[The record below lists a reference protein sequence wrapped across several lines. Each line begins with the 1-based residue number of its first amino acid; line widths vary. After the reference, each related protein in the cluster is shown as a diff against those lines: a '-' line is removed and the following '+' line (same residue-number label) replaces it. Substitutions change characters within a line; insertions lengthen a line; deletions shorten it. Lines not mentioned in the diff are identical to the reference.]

1 MKDSRKT
8 KEQLLGE
15 LAAARARV
23 EELEAFEADAK
34 GAEAE
39 LRRHISTLKAL
50 NEISKAINEALTLE
64 DLLESATRLLAD
76 NAHVVAGGIYLA
88 GADARSLHLEKSF
101 GRKPHFYDRREM
113 LAADDPHVQ
122 SIFKSPGA
130 VFADGLLG
138 DEDWRGAIREDLRD
152 EGHVVAAAMRSAGE
166 ILGLFSMVLEKAD
179 VYTMSFVEMMASDLA
194 SGVRRKLA
202 EEELVKHR
210 QRLELLVGER
220 ADELRAANEQLQ
232 REVAERKRAEE
243 VLRESEDKYHAIVDW
258 APFGVVIY
266 REDEIL
272 FVNSAAREILKYGP
286 DEELRGRS
294 VFDLVAPEDREKA
307 AKVMRDVKSGA
318 GPSRFELGMLC
329 RDGVVKLA
337 EAAGLIFNYGGEPAF
352 MATLVDVTERKRAE
366 EALHESEER
375 YRQLVET
382 SPDAI
387 VQTDLEGNI
396 VALNQKTASL
406 YGVEDVEGLVG
417 RSAFEFIR
425 PEQRERAY
433 KSLREVLE
441 TGSGIGIEYDLSRED
456 GTYYHAD
463 VNVSLVRGA
472 DGEPRGFIAVIRD
485 ATARKRAETAL
496 RESEERFRKLAENL
510 RDPVMIY
517 DAEREQLIYG
527 NAAAVEMLGIGVHDI
542 SALKFQ
548 DLLGRFVYEEDR
560 DYLIE
565 ANTKAAVARS
575 AGSVEIVDLEFRVRR
590 ADGEIRWVRQRSYPV
605 PTEEAAVSKTHVIWS
620 DITERKRVEE
630 TLRESAE
637 KYHAI
642 AECAPFGVYIHR
654 DGEILY
660 VNDAAREL
668 FRYGPEDE
676 LVGRSIFEFI
686 HPDDRETVL
695 KVMEERK
702 RDGSFLPY
710 EVRALCKD
718 GEVRTVE
725 TAGRLFDYAGESAYI
740 GTVNDVT
747 ERTRAEEEVRE
758 SETRY
763 RTLQANIPVGVYRSS
778 AELGGRLLSANPAL
792 ARMFGY
798 ERPED
803 MYETPVAELY
813 ADPDERKGFIAAVS
827 SAGAVSNYETQFR
840 KKDGTEFWGSLSAR
854 AVKRPDGE
862 VAYFDGILEDITGR
876 KEAEKAVAESEE
888 KYRTLVEQAT
898 DGVVIVQ
905 DGRIRFANKAAAK
918 LGSYDNTEEL
928 IGEEIGPFIAP
939 QFRELVSETYQRV
952 IAGETAPGIFEIA
965 ILDRKG
971 KKVPVEVNA
980 GITYYEGHPAAIV
993 IARDVAER
1001 RRAEKRIRYFSEFTK
1016 NIIESTQVGIYALD
1030 KKGTV
1035 LIWNQ
1040 GMVSQFGVE
1049 AEELVGRNI
1058 FETFPALNEEPL
1070 GAAIKGALSRG
1081 EPFEQTGLRH
1091 RTRKK
1096 GERIINTKVN
1106 TLKDAS
1112 GAIVGAVVITEDVT
1126 ERQRAEDKIKYF
1138 SEFTQNIIE
1147 STQVG
1152 MYALGKKGTVLI
1164 WNQGMVSQFG
1174 VGAEELV
1181 GRNIFE
1187 AFPALED
1194 EPLGAAIKAALSRG
1208 ESFERAG
1215 LRHRTLKKGERV
1227 INTKINPLSDAAG
1240 RLMGAV
1246 VITEDVT
1253 ERVQAEEKLRASEE
1267 RFRTLTANIPVGA
1280 FRTTTEPA
1288 GRLLSANP
1296 ALAKMFGYDRPEAMY
1311 EVPVVDL
1318 YLNPHERK
1326 DFIRAVESSGP
1337 ISDYEVRLKRKDG
1350 TAFWGSLSARVIAD
1364 EAGRAAFIDGI
1375 LEDVTER
1382 KRNEEALR
1390 ESEEKYRTLV
1400 EQATDGVAIVQD
1412 GVFKF
1417 VNEALAQLAGYDSP
1431 RDLAA
1436 KEFVPFVAPEFR
1448 ELTVEKHRSTM
1459 AGEGAADIFEIAL
1472 LRRDGGEVPIEVTSG
1487 IIQYEGRPAAIVTIR
1502 DITDRELV
1510 LDKVRK
1516 SLNGTIYAMSKM
1528 VETRDPYTSGHQL
1541 RVAKLARALA
1551 REMDLSPA
1559 QVEGIYMA
1567 AAVHDIGKIAIP
1579 EGILSKPGRLTD
1591 LELNIIKNHPQVGF
1605 DILKNVEFAWPIT
1618 DVVLQHHERL
1628 DGSGYPQGLS
1638 GDEISFE
1645 ARILSVA
1652 DVVEAM
1658 SSHRP
1663 YRPTLGV
1670 DKALEEISAYKGVLY
1685 DSRTVEACLK
1695 LFREKDFKFN

>member
-8 KEQLLGE
+8 KEQLLKE

-23 EELEAFEADAK
+23 GELEALKADAK
-34 GAEAE
+34 GAETE
-39 LRRHISTLKAL
+39 LKRHISTLKAL
-50 NEISKAINEALTLE
+50 NEISKAINEAPSLK
-64 DLLESATRLLAD
+64 DLLESAAVLLAD
-76 NAHVVAGGIYLA
+76 NPHVVAGGVYLA
-88 GADARSLHLEKSF
+88 DADGRALHLKKSL
-101 GRKPHFYDRREM
+101 GPKPYFYDRREVI
-113 LAADDPHVQ
+113 AADDPHVRL
-122 SIFKSPGA
+122 IFESPGA
-130 VFADGLLG
+130 VFSDGLLG
-138 DEDWRGAIREDLRD
+138 EADWRGAISEDLRD
-152 EGHVVAAAMRSAGE
+152 EGHVVAAAMRPAGE
-166 ILGLFSMVLEKAD
+166 ILGIFSMILEKAD
-179 VYTMSFVEMMASDLA
+179 VYTMAFVEMIASDLA
-194 SGVRRKLA
+194 SGIRRKLA

-243 VLRESEDKYHAIVDW
+243 VLRESEEKYHAIVDW

-266 REDEIL
+266 REGEIL
-272 FVNSAAREILKYGP
+272 FVNSAAREVLKYGP
-286 DEELRGRS
+286 DEELKGRS

-307 AKVMRDVKSGA
+307 AKIMRDVKSGA
-318 GPSRFELGMLC
+318 GPGRFELRMLC

-366 EALHESEER
+366 EALRESEER
-375 YRQLVET
+375 YRRIIETTGEGVWVIDAESNTTFVNERMAQMLGYEVEEFEGRSLFDFMDEEGRAIAESYLQRRRAGVVEQHDFKFRRKDGAEIWAILDTAPIFDDDGEYAGALAMVTDVTERKRGEEALRESEERYRRLVET

-396 VALNQKTASL
+396 VALNRQTASL
-406 YGVEDVEGLVG
+406 YGVENVEALVG

-441 TGSGIGIEYDLSRED
+441 TGSGTGIEYDLFRED

-472 DGEPRGFIAVIRD
+472 DGEPRGFIGVIRD
-485 ATARKRAETAL
+485 ATARKRAEA
-496 RESEERFRKLAENL
+496 EVKVSEE
-510 RDPVMIY
+510 
-517 DAEREQLIYG
+517 
-527 NAAAVEMLGIGVHDI
+527 
-542 SALKFQ
+542 
-548 DLLGRFVYEEDR
+548 
-560 DYLIE
+560 
-565 ANTKAAVARS
+565 
-575 AGSVEIVDLEFRVRR
+575 
-590 ADGEIRWVRQRSYPV
+590 
-605 PTEEAAVSKTHVIWS
+605 
-620 DITERKRVEE
+620 
-630 TLRESAE
+630 
-637 KYHAI
+637 
-642 AECAPFGVYIHR
+642 
-654 DGEILY
+654 
-660 VNDAAREL
+660 
-668 FRYGPEDE
+668 
-676 LVGRSIFEFI
+676 
-686 HPDDRETVL
+686 
-695 KVMEERK
+695 
-702 RDGSFLPY
+702 
-710 EVRALCKD
+710 
-718 GEVRTVE
+718 
-725 TAGRLFDYAGESAYI
+725 
-740 GTVNDVT
+740 
-747 ERTRAEEEVRE
+747 
-758 SETRY
+758 RY
-763 RTLQANIPVGVYRSS
+763 RTLQANIPVGVFRSS
-778 AELGGRLLSANPAL
+778 AELGGCLLSANPAL

-798 ERPED
+798 GQPED
-803 MYETPVAELY
+803 MCETRVADLY
-813 ADPDERKGFIAAVS
+813 SNPDERKDFIAAVS
-827 SAGAVSNYETQFR
+827 SAGAVGDYETQFKR
-840 KKDGTEFWGSLSAR
+840 KDGTVFWGSLSAR
-854 AVKRPDGE
+854 AVKKPDGE

-905 DGRIRFANKAAAK
+905 DGRIKFANQAAAR
-918 LGSYDNTEEL
+918 LGSYDNVEEL
-928 IGEEIGPFIAP
+928 IGNEIGPFIAP
-939 QFRELVSETYQRV
+939 QFRELMSDRYQRA
-952 IAGETAPGIFEIA
+952 IAGEGAPSIFEIA

-980 GITYYEGHPAAIV
+980 GIIQYEGRPAAIV
-993 IARDVAER
+993 IARDVTER
-1001 RRAEKRIRYFSEFTK
+1001 DRAEKRIRYFSEFTK

-1058 FETFPALNEEPL
+1058 FEAFPALNEEPL
-1070 GAAIKGALSRG
+1070 GAVIKRALSRG
-1081 EPFEQTGLRH
+1081 ESFEQTDLRH

-1126 ERQRAEDKIKYF
+1126 DRQRAEDKIKYF
-1138 SEFTQNIIE
+1138 SDFTQNIIE

-1152 MYALGKKGTVLI
+1152 MYALDKKGTVLI
-1164 WNQGMVSQFG
+1164 WNQGMVNQFG
-1174 VGAEELV
+1174 VEAEELV
-1181 GRNIFE
+1181 GRDIFE
-1187 AFPALED
+1187 AFPALEE
-1194 EPLGAAIKAALSRG
+1194 EPLGAAIKGALGRG

-1267 RFRTLTANIPVGA
+1267 RFRTLTANIPVGV

-1296 ALAKMFGYDRPEAMY
+1296 ALAKMFGYDRAEAMY
-1311 EVPVVDL
+1311 EIPVVDL

-1326 DFIRAVESSGP
+1326 DFIGTVGSSGP
-1337 ISDYEVRLKRKDG
+1337 ISDFEVQLRRKDG
-1350 TAFWGSLSARVIAD
+1350 TGFWGSLSARVITD
-1364 EAGRAAFIDGI
+1364 EAGKAAFIDGV

-1412 GVFKF
+1412 GVIKF
-1417 VNEALAQLAGYDSP
+1417 ANEALAQLVGYDSP
-1431 RDLAA
+1431 RDLTE
-1436 KEFVPFVAPEFR
+1436 KEFIPFVTPEFK
-1448 ELTVEKHRSTM
+1448 EFAVEKHRSAM
-1459 AGEGAADIFEIAL
+1459 AGEGTPSIFEVAISCT
-1472 LRRDGGEVPIEVTSG
+1472 DGKEVPIEVTSG
-1487 IIQYEGRPAAIVTIR
+1487 IIQYEGRPASMVTVR

-1510 LDKVRK
+1510 LDRVRK

-1541 RVAKLARALA
+1541 RVARLARALA
-1551 REMDLSPA
+1551 REMDLSA
-1559 QVEGIYMA
+1559 GQVEGIFMA
-1567 AAVHDIGKIAIP
+1567 AAVHDIGKISIP

-1591 LELNIIKNHPQVGF
+1591 LELNIIKNHPRVGF

-1638 GDEISFE
+1638 GDEIAVE

-1670 DKALEEISAYKGVLY
+1670 DRALEEISAYKGVLY
-1685 DSRTVEACLK
+1685 DPQIVDVCLR
-1695 LFREKDFKFN
+1695 LFQEKDFKFN